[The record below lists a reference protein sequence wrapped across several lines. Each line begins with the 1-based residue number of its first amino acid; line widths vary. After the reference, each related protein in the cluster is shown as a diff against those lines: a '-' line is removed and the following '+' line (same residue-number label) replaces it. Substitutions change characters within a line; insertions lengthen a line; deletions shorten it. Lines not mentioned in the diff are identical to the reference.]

1 MNCKVDL
8 NLYIFFSMFLSMVF
22 FANNVFPQNL
32 PESATI
38 SEKSISVSGG
48 LGRLTIRDKAI
59 SNESYS
65 GSLGYFSLDWKN
77 FREKRG
83 FQIGFEF
90 QGGSE
95 IKHRNLSAEIIL
107 FSLELDYLYAMKPF
121 LLFNKNTT
129 IYLGPATGTN
139 LYIRKQNIAFS
150 SADDDAISIFSTIPV
165 GIKSKISFSVNQKLL
180 LEADLYLNILSLGLR
195 FPSNAEDEVDVK
207 LLHPIN
213 GFKGDID
220 LTLRYKMF
228 KKLSLSL
235 ALKQQ
240 AARISAWDEELLYGN
255 SSLVMGL
262 QYTI

>member
-1 MNCKVDL
+1 MNYKVDL
-8 NLYIFFSMFLSMVF
+8 NLYIFFPIFLSMVF
-22 FANNVFPQNL
+22 FTTNGFPQNL
-32 PESATI
+32 PESVYI

-65 GSLGYFSLDWKN
+65 GSLGYLSLDWKN

-107 FSLELDYLYAMKPF
+107 FSLELDYLYAIKPF
-121 LLFNKNTT
+121 VLFNKNTI

-139 LYIRKQNIAFS
+139 FYIRKQNIAFS
-150 SADDDAISIFSTIPV
+150 SADDDAISVFSTIPV
-165 GIKSKISFSVNQKLL
+165 GIKSKISIPLSQKIRF
-180 LEADLYLNILSLGLR
+180 EADLYLNIFSLGLR
-195 FPSNAEDEVDVK
+195 FPSNMEDELDAK
-207 LLHPIN
+207 LLHSIN

-220 LTLRYKMF
+220 LNVRYKMF

-240 AARISAWDEELLYGN
+240 ASRISAWDEELLYGN
-255 SSLVMGL
+255 SNLVIGL
-262 QYTI
+262 QFSI

>member
-8 NLYIFFSMFLSMVF
+8 NSSILFSIFFSMAF
-22 FANNVFPQNL
+22 FANDVFPQNL
-32 PESATI
+32 LESAYI

-65 GSLGYFSLDWKN
+65 GSFSYFSLDWKN

-95 IKHRNLSAEIIL
+95 VKHRNLSAEIIL
-107 FSLELDYLYAMKPF
+107 FSLELDYLYAIKPF
-121 LLFNKNTT
+121 VLFNKNTI
-129 IYLGPATGTN
+129 IYFGPSTGTN

-150 SADDDAISIFSTIPV
+150 STDDDAVSVFSTIPV
-165 GIKSKISFSVNQKLL
+165 GIKSKISIPLSQKIL
-180 LEADLYLNILSLGLR
+180 LEADLYLNILFVGLR
-195 FPSNAEDEVDVK
+195 FPSNTEDEVDAK

-235 ALKQQ
+235 ALRQQ
-240 AARISAWDEELLYGN
+240 ASRISAWDEELLYGN
-255 SSLVMGL
+255 SNLVIGL
-262 QYTI
+262 QFSI